1 MKTSFEQYVA
11 TQLAPELATQAKASI
26 LLLTCMDYRYAH
38 RIVDVMDRMGLSRK
52 YDMFVLA
59 GAAGGATKRPEW
71 RKVLVDHIETARSI
85 DHPIDRLIIFEHRDC
100 GAYKAFF
107 DVDWE
112 KITPPAEEA
121 EHVKRV
127 SQLISCLKEE
137 IQNLTVEAWLL
148 PRDEDDQLEVVTVVP
163 CTGS

>member
-1 MKTSFEQYVA
+1 MKTNFEEYV
-11 TQLAPELATQAKASI
+11 TELAPSLAAAEKPRWF
-26 LLLTCMDYRYAH
+26 LLTCMDYRYAH
-38 RIVDVMDRMGLSRK
+38 RIVDVMDSRGLRRK
-52 YDMFVLA
+52 YDIFVLA
-59 GAAGGATKRPEW
+59 GAAAGANEEQAWKE
-71 RKVLVDHIETARSI
+71 VLVDHIKTARKI
-85 DHPIDRLIIFEHRDC
+85 GHLIDRIMILEHRDC

-112 KITPPAEEA
+112 KITPPDEEA

-127 SQLISCLKEE
+127 SQLISCLREE

-163 CTGS
+163 CSGS

>member
-1 MKTSFEQYVA
+1 MKASFEQYVA
-11 TQLAPELATQAKASI
+11 NELAPELATQEKPSI

-38 RIVDVMDRMGLSRK
+38 RIVDVMDRMGLNRK

-85 DHPIDRLIIFEHRDC
+85 DHPINRLIIFDHRDC

-112 KITPPAEEA
+112 TITPPEEEA

-127 SQLISCLKEE
+127 SQLISCLREE
-137 IQNLTVEAWLL
+137 VQNLSVEAWLL
-148 PRDEDDQLEVVTVVP
+148 PRDEDDRLEVVTVVP